1 MKHSYLKN
9 AKGMN
14 PDNGARMKPCPKP
27 RIATKKATHIRP
39 QSK

>member
-1 MKHSYLKN
+1 MKKSYTSY
-9 AKGMN
+9 AKGKN

-27 RIATKKATHIRP
+27 MNATKKGTYIRP